1 MKGRNDGYLY
11 LPKLM
16 AVATCMDILEQ
27 KRSTNDYKVTK
38 SFLKENK
45 RICRDGSLKN
55 QPN

>member
-1 MKGRNDGYLY
+1 MKSKNDGYLY

-27 KRSTNDYKVTK
+27 KRSTDDYKVTK

-45 RICRDGSLKN
+45 HICRDGSLKN